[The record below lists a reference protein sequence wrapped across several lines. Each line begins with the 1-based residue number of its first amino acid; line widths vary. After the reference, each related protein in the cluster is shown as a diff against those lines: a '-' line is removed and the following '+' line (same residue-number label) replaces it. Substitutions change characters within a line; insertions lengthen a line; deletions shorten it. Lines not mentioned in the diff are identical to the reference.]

1 MARMKHLTLCAA
13 LVAAA
18 DRARYAALCATVDD
32 HGNVGDGSPE
42 AQAEMLRLCSAL
54 KAR

>member
-42 AQAEMLRLCSAL
+42 AQTEMLRLCSAL
-54 KAR
+54 KAK